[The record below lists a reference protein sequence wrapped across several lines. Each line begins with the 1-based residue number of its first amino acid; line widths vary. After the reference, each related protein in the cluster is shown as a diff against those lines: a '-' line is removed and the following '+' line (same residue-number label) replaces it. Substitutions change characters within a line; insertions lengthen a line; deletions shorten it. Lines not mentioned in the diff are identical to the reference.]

1 MRKVS
6 IGKQDYESLIK
17 SGCFYV
23 DKTYFIKEWWE
34 SQDDVTLITRP
45 RRFGKTLNM
54 SMLECF
60 FSNKYAGRSD
70 LFEGLSIWDDEKYR
84 QLQGTYPVIFI
95 SFAEIK
101 ANNFKDTKNDMVSV
115 INDIYKQHSYLLE
128 DDMLTDAE
136 RNLFRQLDNYSNN
149 TNVNKDISNET
160 IYRAVKNL
168 AAILYRKFEKKV
180 IILLDEYDTPMQ
192 EAYVNGYWNELVS
205 FTRSFFNATFKSNPY
220 MECAVMTGITRVSKE
235 SVFSDLNNLKVI
247 TVESDEYSGVF
258 GFSEEEVFLALD
270 NFNLSDKKQIVKEW
284 YDGFTFGK
292 QKDIYNPWS
301 IINFLENKKI
311 DTYWADTSSNSLIDH
326 LMKKSVPEIKELME
340 LLLKRESIEVTFD
353 DQIVFNQLDKNKN
366 AIWSLLV
373 ASGYLKIDYVEY
385 KGLLLKPWYHISITN
400 LETISMF
407 ANMFAGWFENP
418 DARYSD
424 FVKALLN
431 GNIKEMNYYM
441 NKVALA
447 TFSYFDT
454 GKNPSGTS
462 EPENLASCYDC
473 KGVANGSS
481 LNDSSNLYAMTRQS
495 SRFYHGFVLGLI
507 VELSDSYEVKS
518 NRESG
523 FGRYDVMI
531 VPQDKSSVAMVLEFK
546 VHEPDEE
553 KTLEETVASSLAQ
566 IEEKKYDAELINA
579 GVKKENIRHY
589 GFAFEGKKVLIGT
602 DEQR

>member
-1 MRKVS
+1 MCKVS

-60 FSNKYAGRSD
+60 FSNKYAGRGD
-70 LFEGLSIWDDEKYR
+70 LFEGLSIWNDEKYR

-192 EAYVNGYWNELVS
+192 EAYVNGFWNELVD
-205 FTRSFFNATFKSNPY
+205 FIRSLFNSTFKTNPY
-220 MECAVMTGITRVSKE
+220 LERAVMTGITRISKE
-235 SVFSDLNNLKVI
+235 SIFSDLNNLNVI
-247 TVESDEYSGVF
+247 TTTNDEYNTSF
-258 GFSEEEVFLALD
+258 GFTENEVFAALD
-270 NFNLSDKKQIVKEW
+270 EAGLSEKKDDVKLW

-292 QKDIYNPWS
+292 HKDIYNPWS
-301 IINFLENKKI
+301 ITNYLDKKEFK
-311 DTYWADTSSNSLIDH
+311 TYWADTSSNSLVGKLIQRGSPKIKKAMEKLLNGEYITVGID
-326 LMKKSVPEIKELME
+326 E
-340 LLLKRESIEVTFD
+340 
-353 DQIVFNQLDKNKN
+353 QIVFDQLDNDED
-366 AIWSLLV
+366 AIWSLLL
-373 ASGYLKIDYVEY
+373 ASGYLKVDSMDICVSTGEQKYE
-385 KGLLLKPWYHISITN
+385 LSLTN
-400 LETISMF
+400 LEVRVMF
-407 ANMFAGWFENP
+407 QKLIKGWFMTGDDSSNEFI
-418 DARYSD
+418 S
-424 FVKALLN
+424 ALIDGDL
-431 GNIKEMNYYM
+431 EAMNYYI
-441 NKVALA
+441 NEITLNGFSSFDVA
-447 TFSYFDT
+447 
-454 GKNPSGTS
+454 GKDESRIR
-462 EPENLASCYDC
+462 PENLASCYDC

-495 SRFYHGFVLGLI
+495 SRFYHGFVLGLMAGQRNTYI
-507 VELSDSYEVKS
+507 IKS

-523 FGRYDVMI
+523 FGRYDVMMI
-531 VPQDKSSVAMVLEFK
+531 PKQSTSESGKKLPAIVLEFK
-546 VHEPDEE
+546 VKRDSE
-553 KTLEETVASSLAQ
+553 KSLEEAVEAALKQ
-566 IEEKKYDAELINA
+566 IEEKRYDEEILALGIE
-579 GVKKENIRHY
+579 KERIRHY
-589 GFAFEGKKVLIGT
+589 GFAFEGKKVLIG
-602 DEQR
+602 

>member
-60 FSNKYAGRSD
+60 FSNKYAGRGD
-70 LFEGLSIWDDEKYR
+70 LFEGLSIWNDEKYR

-180 IILLDEYDTPMQ
+180 IILFDEYDTPMQ
-192 EAYVNGYWNELVS
+192 EAYVNGFWNELVD
-205 FTRSFFNATFKSNPY
+205 FIRSFFNSTFKTNPY
-220 MECAVMTGITRVSKE
+220 LDRAIMTGITRVSKE
-235 SVFSDLNNLKVI
+235 SIFSDLNNLNVI
-247 TVESDEYSGVF
+247 TTTNDEYNTSF
-258 GFSEEEVFLALD
+258 GFTENEVFAALD
-270 NFNLSDKKQIVKEW
+270 EAGLSEKKDDVKLW

-292 QKDIYNPWS
+292 HKDIYNPWS
-301 IINFLENKKI
+301 ITNYLDKKEFK
-311 DTYWADTSSNSLIDH
+311 TYWADTSSNSLVGKLIQRGSPKIKKAMEKLLNGEYITVGID
-326 LMKKSVPEIKELME
+326 E
-340 LLLKRESIEVTFD
+340 
-353 DQIVFNQLDKNKN
+353 QIVFDQLDNDED
-366 AIWSLLV
+366 AIWSLLL
-373 ASGYLKIDYVEY
+373 ASGYLKVDSMDICVSTGEQKYE
-385 KGLLLKPWYHISITN
+385 LSLTN
-400 LETISMF
+400 LEVRVMF
-407 ANMFAGWFENP
+407 QKLIKGWFGRTNG
-418 DARYSD
+418 ASD
-424 FVKALLN
+424 EFVDALLN
-431 GNIKEMNYYM
+431 GDIKAMNYYM
-441 NKVALA
+441 NKIALA
-447 TFSYFDT
+447 TFSYFDV
-454 GKNPSGTS
+454 GNRPSEYI
-462 EPENLASCYDC
+462 EPE
-473 KGVANGSS
+473 
-481 LNDSSNLYAMTRQS
+481 
-495 SRFYHGFVLGLI
+495 RFYHGFVLGLMVGQREDYAI
-507 VELSDSYEVKS
+507 KS

-523 FGRYDVMI
+523 FGRYDIIMLPCNIENKRLPAI
-531 VPQDKSSVAMVLEFK
+531 VIEFK
-546 VHEPDEE
+546 VHDSDEE
-553 KTLEETVASSLAQ
+553 KSLADTVAVAHKQ
-566 IEEKKYDAELINA
+566 IEEKRYDEEILALGIE
-579 GVKKENIRHY
+579 KERIRHY
-589 GFAFEGKKVLIGT
+589 GFAFEGKKVLIG
-602 DEQR
+602 